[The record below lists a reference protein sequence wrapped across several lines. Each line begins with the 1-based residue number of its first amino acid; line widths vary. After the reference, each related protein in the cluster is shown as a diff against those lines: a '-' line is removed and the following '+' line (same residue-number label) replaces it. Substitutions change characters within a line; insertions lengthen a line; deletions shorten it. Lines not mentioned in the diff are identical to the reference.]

1 MDGNLT
7 NNRPKCLFQLLS
19 WFRKAGEDSLSSL
32 GSKLRSAGDVAG
44 VKEVANDF
52 EKLDFIAW
60 VSDKNDGT

>member
-32 GSKLRSAGDVAG
+32 GSKLRSAGAG
-44 VKEVANDF
+44 ARVKKIANHF
-52 EKLDFIAW
+52 
-60 VSDKNDGT
+60 